1 MNTINNGLIKS
12 KINNYK
18 TSNKWNLWKN
28 KIYKFNKLI
37 FKITKIRKLY
47 MLNNSSFNSSFL

>member
-1 MNTINNGLIKS
+1 MIFMNTINNGLIKS

-37 FKITKIRKLY
+37 FKIPKIRKL
-47 MLNNSSFNSSFL
+47 

>member
-37 FKITKIRKLY
+37 FKILKIRKLY